1 MTQKNKLYI
10 GNLSFDC
17 SNEDLMDLFKQAGEV
32 QEAALITDKF
42 TGRSRG
48 FAFVTM
54 ADDAGAAQAIELF
67 NNQEFLGRV
76 LVVREA
82 YDSSEKKDFGG
93 HRGGSGGGGG
103 RSGGGERRSFGGGR
117 DSGGGG
123 HRGGS
128 RGGHGGGGH
137 RGGRGGQGGGGHRG
151 GN

>member
-1 MTQKNKLYI
+1 MASKNKLYI

-32 QEAALITDKF
+32 EEAALITDKF

-54 ADDAGAAQAIELF
+54 VTDAGAAQAIELF
-67 NNQEFLGRV
+67 NNQEFLGRA

-82 YDSSEKKDFGG
+82 YDDKEKKDFGG
-93 HRGGSGGGGG
+93 ARRSGGGGQGGGGG
-103 RSGGGERRSFGGGR
+103 RPFNRDSRERRPHSGGPRGGGGR
-117 DSGGGG
+117 SSG
-123 HRGGS
+123 H
-128 RGGHGGGGH
+128 
-137 RGGRGGQGGGGHRG
+137 GGGHRG

>member
-1 MTQKNKLYI
+1 MSSKNKLYI

-32 QEAALITDKF
+32 EEAALITDRF

-54 ADDAGAAQAIELF
+54 VTEEGAAQAIELF

-82 YDSSEKKDFGG
+82 YDANEKKDFGG
-93 HRGGSGGGGG
+93 RRPGGERSGGGGG
-103 RSGGGERRSFGGGR
+103 GERRPFNKDRGR
-117 DSGGGG
+117 SSHSSGP
-123 HRGGS
+123 RGKGS
-128 RGGHGGGGH
+128 Y
-137 RGGRGGQGGGGHRG
+137 GGGGHRG

>member
-1 MTQKNKLYI
+1 MASKNKLYI

-32 QEAALITDKF
+32 EEAALITDKF

-54 ADDAGAAQAIELF
+54 VTDEGAAQAIELF
-67 NNQEFLGRV
+67 NNQEFLGRA

-82 YDSSEKKDFGG
+82 YDSNEKKDFGG
-93 HRGGSGGGGG
+93 ARRSGGGGG
-103 RSGGGERRSFGGGR
+103 HSGGGGGGRPFNKDRGDRSRPFSSGSRGGRSGGHGH
-117 DSGGGG
+117 GG

-128 RGGHGGGGH
+128 
-137 RGGRGGQGGGGHRG
+137 
-151 GN
+151 